1 MDFVIG
7 LRVLNNWKDET
18 YNFILVII
26 DSLMKMVYYE
36 LINVT
41 FNAPKLNKVIFNV
54 VVWYHGLPNLIAIN
68 RSLLFILKF

>member
-26 DSLMKMVYYE
+26 DLLMKMVYYE
-36 LINVT
+36 LIKVI
-41 FNAPKLNKVIFNV
+41 FNAPKLTKVIFNV
-54 VVWYHGLPNLIAIN
+54 VVWYHGLPD
-68 RSLLFILKF
+68 